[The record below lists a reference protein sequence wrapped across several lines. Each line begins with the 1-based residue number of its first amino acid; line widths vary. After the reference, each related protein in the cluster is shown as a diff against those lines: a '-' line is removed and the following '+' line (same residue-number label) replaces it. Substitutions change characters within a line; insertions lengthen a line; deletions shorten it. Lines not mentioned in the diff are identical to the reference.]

1 MKILFLL
8 KIILEFLAA
17 SVFGIGA
24 FGILKKENLKKHKG
38 DLKIGIW
45 LACISLICFLSFII
59 NLIEVIL
66 I

>member
-1 MKILFLL
+1 M
-8 KIILEFLAA
+8 
-17 SVFGIGA
+17 FGIGA
-24 FGILKKENLKKHKG
+24 AGILKKENLKKYKG

-45 LACISLICFLSFII
+45 LACMSIICFLSFII

>member
-1 MKILFLL
+1 MV
-8 KIILEFLAA
+8 LEFLAA
-17 SVFGIGA
+17 SMFGIGA
-24 FGILKKENLKKHKG
+24 AGILKKENLKKYKG

-45 LACISLICFLSFII
+45 LACMSIICFLSFII

>member
-1 MKILFLL
+1 MV
-8 KIILEFLAA
+8 LEFLAA
-17 SVFGIGA
+17 FVFGIGA
-24 FGILKKENLKKHKG
+24 FEILKKENLKNHKG

-45 LACISLICFLSFII
+45 LTCMSLIYFLSFII

>member
-1 MKILFLL
+1 M
-8 KIILEFLAA
+8 ILEFLAA

-24 FGILKKENLKKHKG
+24 FETLKKENLKKYKG

-45 LACISLICFLSFII
+45 LTCMSLICFLSFII

-66 I
+66 T